1 MLQLPHRLLQLLFF
15 SFCLTLSLVSCKPD
29 PAQRLVD
36 QAIQAHGG
44 DAYESFALTFDFR
57 NRHYTAIRDGGLFT
71 YSREFRDSTGAI
83 KDVLSNDGFTR
94 YRDGSVV
101 ELQNERKKAFTNS
114 VNSVIYFALL
124 PFGLNDEAVNKAFVR
139 ETTIDG
145 RIYDVVRVTFDKTD
159 GGTDHQDV
167 FQYWFDR
174 DTHTMDYFAYTY
186 ETEGGG
192 VRFRKA
198 VNQRVSNGIRL
209 QDYINYKPKN
219 ESVPL
224 DSLEPMFVGGKLE
237 ILSEI
242 KMENA
247 VATKIDKK

>member
-1 MLQLPHRLLQLLFF
+1 MLQLPGRLLQLLL
-15 SFCLTLSLVSCKPD
+15 SLSLTLSLVSCKPD
-29 PAQRLVD
+29 PGQRVVD

-44 DAYESFALTFDFR
+44 DAYKSFALDFDFR
-57 NRHYTAIRDGGLFT
+57 NRHYTATRDGGMFT
-71 YSREFRDSTGAI
+71 YSREFSDSTGAI
-83 KDVLSNDGFTR
+83 RDVLSNDGFTR

-101 ELQNERKKAFTNS
+101 ELRNERKKAFSNS
-114 VNSVIYFALL
+114 VNAVIYFTLL
-124 PFGLNDEAVNKAFVR
+124 PFGLNDEAVNKEFLR

-145 RIYDVVRVTFDKTD
+145 RTYDVVRVTFDQPD
-159 GGTDHQDV
+159 GGSDHQDV

-186 ETEGGG
+186 ETDGGG

-198 VNQRVSNGIRL
+198 VNQRVSGGIRL

-219 ESVPL
+219 ESIPL
-224 DSLEPMFVGGKLE
+224 DSLEPMFVAGKLE

-247 VATKIDKK
+247 VAKEN